1 MRIFER
7 IDNFLEKVDISK
19 VIKDSYKLDLTEEHI
34 QLIKNEIEY
43 IREVWKDNPDWRFIQ
58 VLINTKL
65 LQNYPGFYYYK
76 EDENVMLDLG
86 YGPREIFYWGTN
98 YDKEMNLLPKTVYKL
113 IKDLDTDHIKAIL
126 DGKFVKEGN
135 KYYDYFINELK
146 LRNE

>member
-7 IDNFLEKVDISK
+7 IDNFLEKVDIGK
-19 VIKDSYKLDLTEEHI
+19 AIKDSYKLDLKEDHI

-76 EDENVMLDLG
+76 EDEDVLLDLG
-86 YGPREIFYWGTN
+86 YGPREVFFWGVNFTK
-98 YDKEMNLLPKTVYKL
+98 DMEKLPETEWRL
-113 IKDLDTDHIKAIL
+113 IKDLDTDHIKAII